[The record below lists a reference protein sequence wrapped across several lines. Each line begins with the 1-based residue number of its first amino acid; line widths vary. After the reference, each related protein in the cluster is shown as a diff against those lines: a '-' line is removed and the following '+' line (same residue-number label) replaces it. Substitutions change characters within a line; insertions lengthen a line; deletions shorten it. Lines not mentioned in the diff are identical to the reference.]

1 MDIVTLSTNNHSEFE
16 ISNNPPPVVYSPTFL
31 LPFFPLSLFHC
42 QCERSFTPK
51 EEKKEVI
58 LKSVNKQ
65 VMHGKSDL
73 EKLTELPI
81 PLFRIAA
88 ICGTKTHSSNIFL
101 VKLTHFLT
109 TMLSSQKTVFLFNLF
124 LCVIFINSHSDDES
138 QQ

>member
-1 MDIVTLSTNNHSEFE
+1 M
-16 ISNNPPPVVYSPTFL
+16 YSPTFL

-81 PLFRIAA
+81 PPFCIVA
-88 ICGTKTHSSNIFL
+88 ICGTKTPSSNIFL
-101 VKLTHFLT
+101 VKLTHFLK